1 MFAIDRK
8 SGKKIIGTLEALSG
22 RAELMPYSFERTGD
36 GTTFKSEHSG
46 HTDIFYDDQV
56 TVERDGQVIYLTED
70 RTEVRRRDVK
80 LVKDDPDGIPQP
92 QLEIQRYRAAAP
104 DGTISRQL
112 FDSIKH
118 ALEVYPGA
126 KSVEKVTFTLS
137 ETEVIWHK

>member
-56 TVERDGQVIYLTED
+56 TVVRDGHAIYLTED
-70 RTEVRRRDVK
+70 GTEVRGCNVE
-80 LVKDDPDGIPQP
+80 LVKHDPDGSPQP
-92 QLEIQRYRAAAP
+92 QTEVQRYRSVAP
-104 DGTISRQL
+104 DGTLSRQL
-112 FDSIKH
+112 FDSVQDV
-118 ALEVYPGA
+118 LEVYPGA

-137 ETEVIWHK
+137 ETEVIWNK